1 MEFAQLWWKGQ
12 QQLELADGMGT
23 QVTTHQLLALHQC
36 EKKLWW
42 FEFRCAFWTIP
53 QMERLISN
61 KPAQNK
67 CSTGSATMEAFE
79 HVPLSI

>member
-36 EKKLWW
+36 EKNFGGLSSDVPSGPFPKWNGL
-42 FEFRCAFWTIP
+42 
-53 QMERLISN
+53 
-61 KPAQNK
+61 
-67 CSTGSATMEAFE
+67 SATNQ
-79 HVPLSI
+79 HRTSVPQVQQPWKLLSTFR